1 MAATNISLDHAE
13 FGKHDLFMSL
23 KSSVPVLPG
32 VRTNS
37 RIQSTPGH
45 GTLMDWNKRFFLLLT
60 LTTLFRLAY
69 LLAAPLDLAADE
81 AYYWDWSRQLD
92 WGYFSKPPMVAW
104 IIALFCRTIGSSPA
118 VVRLPAVLL
127 ETVSALV
134 LFLLARRMYDSRT
147 AFWAVAAAIAS
158 PGASVLGC
166 ILTIDA
172 PLICFWS
179 LALYMFWA
187 VLQKREGCSWEWY
200 ALAAAIGL
208 GLLSKQVMVVFIVLI
223 FVFAAVSRGD
233 RYLLKSRRPY
243 LFSLLGFAALIPP
256 ILWNAFHGW
265 ITFHHTASHF
275 QASHSNFIATSSY
288 FIGGQIGIVSPL
300 TWILFALLSAL
311 LLFHFKSKDRCV
323 LYLLCF
329 SFVPLLGV
337 AVLSLRQRIQPNWPT
352 MVYPAGM
359 ILLAAWGCG
368 NISAG
373 SRLDSWRPY
382 FKKGVIVGAVM
393 ALLTYA
399 LPFWA
404 AAAPGLWADGLIA
417 RLQGWR
423 QLGVEAGRALGE
435 VPRPQSTFILT
446 FDRRLASE
454 LAFYLPGQPRVY
466 TWRDPE
472 GVPEC
477 QYDIWG
483 GPKIG
488 SDALIVFPETD
499 SRLAAAISGYFQAV
513 GRLDNTSL
521 GAPGRCRYS
530 LYLGT
535 SLKNWPAN
543 KR

>member
-1 MAATNISLDHAE
+1 MAAAGISLDHAE
-13 FGKHDLFMSL
+13 FGKRDFFMPM
-23 KSSVPVLPG
+23 KTSVPVLPG
-32 VRTNS
+32 VRTTCSINS
-37 RIQSTPGH
+37 MPGQST
-45 GTLMDWNKRFFLLLT
+45 LVDWNKRFFLLIILIIV
-60 LTTLFRLAY
+60 FRLAY
-69 LLAAPLDLAADE
+69 LLAVPLDLAADE

-92 WGYFSKPPMVAW
+92 WGYFSKPPMLAW

-127 ETVSALV
+127 GTVSALL

-147 AFWAVAAAIAS
+147 AFWAVAAAMAS
-158 PGASVLGC
+158 PGASALGF
-166 ILTIDA
+166 IMTIDA

-179 LALYMFWA
+179 LALFMFWTA
-187 VLQKREGCSWEWY
+187 LEKKEDGSLEWS

-208 GLLSKQVMVVFIVLI
+208 GLLSKQVMAGFIVLI
-223 FVFAAVSRGD
+223 FLFAAVSSAD

-256 ILWNAFHGW
+256 VLWNAFHGW
-265 ITFHHTASHF
+265 VTFYHTATHF
-275 QASHSNFIATSSY
+275 AAGRFNFISTSTE

-300 TWILFALLSAL
+300 TWILFALLAAS
-311 LLFHFKSKDRCV
+311 LLFNFKSRDRRV

-337 AVLSLRQRIQPNWPT
+337 TVLSLRQRIQPNWPA

-382 FKKGVIVGAVM
+382 FKKGVMVGAVM

-399 LPFWA
+399 LTFWA
-404 AAAPGLWADGLIA
+404 GAGPVPWADRVIG

-423 QLGVEAGRALGE
+423 QLGVETGRALGE
-435 VPRPQSTFILT
+435 VPRPQSTFIMT
-446 FDRRLASE
+446 FDRQLASE
-454 LAFYLPGQPRVY
+454 LAFYVPGQPRVY
-466 TWRDPE
+466 TWR
-472 GVPEC
+472 VPGGAPKC
-477 QYDIWG
+477 QYDIWE

-488 SDALIVFPETD
+488 WDALIVVPETD
-499 SRLAAAISGYFQAV
+499 SRPAAISGYFQAV
-513 GRLDNTSL
+513 GPLDDTSSESSV
-521 GAPGRCRYS
+521 RHHYR

-535 SLKNWPAN
+535 SLKDWPA
-543 KR
+543 KKQ

>member
-1 MAATNISLDHAE
+1 M
-13 FGKHDLFMSL
+13 
-23 KSSVPVLPG
+23 PG
-32 VRTNS
+32 
-37 RIQSTPGH
+37 Q
-45 GTLMDWNKRFFLLLT
+45 GTLMDWNKRFFLLLV
-60 LTTLFRLAY
+60 LITLFRIAY
-69 LLAAPLDLAADE
+69 LFAVPVDLAADE

-104 IIALFCRTIGSSPA
+104 IIALFCRTFGSSPA

-127 ETVSALV
+127 ETVSVLV

-147 AFWAVAAAIAS
+147 GFWAVAAAMAS
-158 PGASVLGC
+158 PGASALSC

-172 PLICFWS
+172 PLMCFWS

-187 VLQKREGCSWEWY
+187 ALQKREGCSWEWY

-208 GLLSKQVMVVFIVLI
+208 GLLSKQVMAGFIVLI

-233 RYLLKSRRPY
+233 RHLLKSRRPY
-243 LFSLLGFAALIPP
+243 LFSLLGFASFIPP

-265 ITFHHTASHF
+265 VTFHHTAIHF
-275 QASHSNFIATSSY
+275 RASRSNFIATSTD
-288 FIGGQIGIVSPL
+288 FIAGQMGIVSPV
-300 TWILFALLSAL
+300 TWILFALLAAL
-311 LLFHFKSKDRCV
+311 LLFHFKSKDRRV

-329 SFVPLLGV
+329 SFVPLLGI
-337 AVLSLRQRIQPNWPT
+337 AVLSLRQKIQANWPD

-393 ALLTYA
+393 ALLTYSF
-399 LPFWA
+399 PFWA
-404 AAAPGLWADGLIA
+404 GAAPGLWPGRLLA
-417 RLQGWR
+417 RLQGWQ

-446 FDRRLASE
+446 LDRRLASE
-454 LAFYLPGQPRVY
+454 LAFYVPGQPRVY
-466 TWRDPE
+466 NWPHPE
-472 GVPEC
+472 DTPQS
-477 QYDIWG
+477 QYDIWD

-488 SDALIVFPETD
+488 SDALIVLSETD
-499 SRLAAAISGYFQAV
+499 SRLDAISGYFQAV

-521 GAPGRCRYS
+521 GEPRCCHYN

-535 SLKNWPAN
+535 SLKNWPD
-543 KR
+543 KKQ